1 MSVPAAYLG
10 VILIWSTTPLAIQ
23 WSATDNSYLFGLM
36 ARMVIGLMVT
46 LVLMSLMG
54 RTIPRHKNA
63 LWSYLVTGCGLFGA
77 MTATYWGAQHI
88 PSGLLSVIFGLS
100 PVITAIMSALW
111 LNENRLSATRLSAV
125 AISLLG
131 LAVIF
136 LFEQK
141 MSGIGTYGVVAVLF
155 AVIIHSTTGVWIKR
169 INGALSPL
177 ALNGG
182 SLLVALPL
190 FIITWLL
197 FGEGMPPE
205 ISRQSIW
212 SIGYLGVVGSGIG
225 FVLYYYILHHLSVTI
240 ISLVTLITP
249 VVALWLGS
257 HLNQEILGIN
267 ALIGT
272 ALIMAGLLLFQ
283 IETIWKPKP
292 KVVPCEA
299 SARK

>member
-23 WSATDNSYLFGLM
+23 WSATDGNYLFGLT

-46 LVLMSLMG
+46 LVLISMMG
-54 RTIPRHKNA
+54 RTIPRHKHA
-63 LWSYLVTGCGLFGA
+63 VWSYLVAGCGLFSA
-77 MTATYWGAQHI
+77 MTSTYWGAQHI
-88 PSGLLSVIFGLS
+88 PSGLLSVVFGLS
-100 PVITAIMSALW
+100 PVMTAIMSTLW
-111 LNENRLSATRLSAV
+111 LNEKRLSAYRLFAV

-141 MSGIGTYGVVAVLF
+141 MSDVGIYGVMAVLL
-155 AVIIHSTTGVWIKR
+155 AVSIQSTMSVWIKR
-169 INGALSPL
+169 IDAKLSPL

-190 FIITWLL
+190 FILSWLL
-197 FGEGMPPE
+197 FGDGIPTE
-205 ISRQSIW
+205 ISEQSLL
-212 SIGYLGVVGSGIG
+212 SIGYLGIVGSGIG
-225 FVLYYYILHHLSVTI
+225 FVLYYYILHHLSATI
-240 ISLVTLITP
+240 ISLVMLITP

-257 HLNQEILGIN
+257 SFNNETLGSN

-272 ALIMAGLLLFQ
+272 ALIMAGLIFFQ
-283 IETIWKPKP
+283 IEAIWRPKP
-292 KVVPCEA
+292 KVVPCE
-299 SARK
+299 R

>member
-23 WSATDNSYLFGLM
+23 WSATDGNYLFGLT

-46 LVLMSLMG
+46 LVLISVMG

-63 LWSYLVTGCGLFGA
+63 IRSYLVAGCGLFGA
-77 MTATYWGAQHI
+77 MTSTYWGAQHI

-100 PVITAIMSALW
+100 PVMTAIMSTLW
-111 LNENRLSATRLSAV
+111 LNEKRLSAFRLFAI

-141 MSGIGTYGVVAVLF
+141 MSDVGIYGVMAVLL
-155 AVIIHSTTGVWIKR
+155 AVSIQSTMSVWIKR
-169 INGALSPL
+169 IDTKLSPL

-190 FIITWLL
+190 FVISWLL
-197 FGEGMPPE
+197 FGEGMPTE
-205 ISRQSIW
+205 ISEQSIW
-212 SIGYLGVVGSGIG
+212 SIGYLGIVGSGVG
-225 FVLYYYILHHLSVTI
+225 FVLYYYILHHLSATI
-240 ISLVTLITP
+240 ISLVMLITP

-257 HLNQEILGIN
+257 SFNQEVLGSN

-272 ALIMAGLLLFQ
+272 ALIMAGLIFFQ
-283 IETIWKPKP
+283 IEAIWRPKP
-292 KVVPCEA
+292 KTVPCE
-299 SARK
+299 R